1 MINHGII
8 VPVSRPIQDDIGFK
22 SILILDLKGRNE
34 RATLE
39 YEEKLYLKALEEYK
53 VEQAALEKAQSLN
66 PELFKNAE
74 TA

>member
-1 MINHGII
+1 M
-8 VPVSRPIQDDIGFK
+8 
-22 SILILDLKGRNE
+22 KGRNE

-53 VEQAALEKAQSLN
+53 LEQAALEKAQLLN